1 MYNQIKNLRKLPKKT
16 TTTTTKWRHLPFP
29 SSAPPP
35 TESSWAPLSPRAQTL
50 AQITMLTTPMASGTP
65 PKNKSDTSVMT
76 LLIIPLPNKFP
87 HTIAGSSQRQTM
99 VVKDSDTQQIHGI
112 ESNNAS
118 GWALT
123 NKASKSDL
131 TGVVNSP
138 SSSSARPSD
147 PMTATKMLAKLI
159 RPNSSSKRL
168 LQSLWITTIPRQSP
182 LSNPSGALV
191 AKTLL
196 THSSQV
202 IWT

>member
-1 MYNQIKNLRKLPKKT
+1 MYNQIKKLRKLPKKT

-76 LLIIPLPNKFP
+76 LLVIPLPKFP
-87 HTIAGSSQRQTM
+87 HTIAGSSQSQTIK
-99 VVKDSDTQQIHGI
+99 VKDSDTQQIHGI

-123 NKASKSDL
+123 NKASKSGL

-147 PMTATKMLAKLI
+147 PMTATRMLAKLI
-159 RPNSSSKRL
+159 RPISSSKRL
-168 LQSLWITTIPRQSP
+168 LQSLWITTIPRQSL